1 MFFSSN
7 IFSRYFKQ
15 FDWTA
20 IVDDAVSKLISLLF
34 LFILPRSFFMS
45 LLEELSPHP

>member
-15 FDWTA
+15 FDWTS
-20 IVDDAVSKLISLLF
+20 ILDDDISMLISLLF
-34 LFILPRSFFMS
+34 LFILFYIA
-45 LLEELSPHP
+45 